1 MGPDV
6 SGRLIRA
13 GERLEGV
20 AGSHPRLGRA
30 LRWLRAHW
38 LESIAVVSLVAL
50 IVAVDPAKLIAAYGR
65 VSLPPLVLM
74 LPVVVAVYVLR
85 GVGWWVALRHLG
97 VEIGP
102 LRAVAIMFA
111 GQTMIFMPAGD
122 LARVA
127 LVERTGASGRDEGTL
142 AGSIAFQELVF
153 LSLLGLGALGQAFT
167 ELRITLLV
175 LLLTAAQVGIFVIVL
190 VGPVYAR
197 AVGLVERFRLLRW
210 FDPQLRSLRPA
221 FLAMLAPRPLLGVLG
236 CNAAAALG
244 MFCLFWLAL
253 RAVDVT
259 GVGLVQAAFVYG
271 LAHILSGVSF
281 LPGGVGSLEVL
292 TVALLASRG
301 VAPPV
306 GAAAAVL
313 FRGCN
318 DVLMALA
325 GVGAGIVLRR
335 EGAELDRVP

>member
-1 MGPDV
+1 MAPDV

-13 GERLEGV
+13 SRLVQRV
-20 AGSHPRLGRA
+20 ADAHPWLA
-30 LRWLRAHW
+30 AVLAWLRAHW
-38 LESIAVVSLVAL
+38 LESVAVVSLLAL
-50 IVAVDPAKLIAAYGR
+50 IVAVDPSKLVAAYGR
-65 VSLPPLVLM
+65 VTLLPLLLM

-85 GVGWWVALRHLG
+85 GVGWWFALRHLG

-102 LRAVAIMFA
+102 VRAVAIMFA

-167 ELRITLLV
+167 ELRTALLV
-175 LLLTAAQVGIFVIVL
+175 LLLTAAQVGILVILL
-190 VGPVYAR
+190 VEPVYWW
-197 AVGLVERFRLLRW
+197 AVGLVERFRLLRR

-221 FLAMLAPRPLLGVLG
+221 FLAMLAPRPLLGVVG

-244 MFCLFWLAL
+244 MFVLFWLAL

-325 GVGAGIVLRR
+325 GVGAGLVLRR
-335 EGAELDRVP
+335 EGSELDRFP

>member
-1 MGPDV
+1 VGPDV

-13 GERLEGV
+13 GHLAWRVAEERPV
-20 AGSHPRLGRA
+20 
-30 LRWLRAHW
+30 LRRTLLWLRARW
-38 LESIAVVSLVAL
+38 LESIAVVSLL
-50 IVAVDPAKLIAAYGR
+50 GLLVAVDPGRLLAAYGR
-65 VSLPPLVLM
+65 LSPPVVLLM

-85 GVGWWVALRHLG
+85 GLGWWVALRHLG

-111 GQTMIFMPAGD
+111 GQTLIFMPAGD
-122 LARVA
+122 LARVT

-153 LSLLGLGALGQAFT
+153 LGLLGLGALPQAFT
-167 ELRITLLV
+167 APRTALLV
-175 LLLTAAQVGIFVIVL
+175 LVMTAAQAGIFVILIVEPL
-190 VGPVYAR
+190 YSR
-197 AVGLVERFRLLRW
+197 AVRFVEQFRLLRR

-221 FLAMLAPRPLLGVLG
+221 FLAMLSPRPLLGVLV
-236 CNAAAALG
+236 CNAAAASG
-244 MFCLFWLAL
+244 MFLLFWLAL
-253 RAVDVT
+253 QAVKVT
-259 GVGLVQAAFVYG
+259 VIGLPEAAFVYG
-271 LAHILSGVSF
+271 VAHILSGVSF

-301 VAPPV
+301 VPAPV

-313 FRGCN
+313 LRGFN
-318 DVLMALA
+318 DVLMAVV
-325 GVGAGIVLRR
+325 GVGAGVVLRR

>member
-1 MGPDV
+1 MAPDV

-13 GERLEGV
+13 AEFVEGV
-20 AGSHPRLGRA
+20 ADTHPRLGRV
-30 LRWLRAHW
+30 LRWLRGHW
-38 LESIAVVSLVAL
+38 LEAIAIVSLVAV
-50 IVAVDPAKLIAAYGR
+50 IVAVDPSKLIATYGR
-65 VSLPPLVLM
+65 VTLPPLLLM
-74 LPVVVAVYVLR
+74 LPTVLAVYVLR
-85 GVGWWVALRHLG
+85 GIGWWVALRHLG

-111 GQTMIFMPAGD
+111 GQTLIFMPAGD

-142 AGSIAFQELVF
+142 AGSIAFQELLF
-153 LSLLGLGALGQAFT
+153 LTLLGLGALGQAFT

-175 LLLTAAQVGIFVIVL
+175 LVLVAAQAGIFVILL
-190 VGPVYAR
+190 VEPVYR
-197 AVGLVERFRLLRW
+197 WAVGLVERFRLLRR
-210 FDPQLRSLRPA
+210 FDSQLRSLRPA

-244 MFCLFWLAL
+244 MFVLFWLAL

-259 GVGLVQAAFVYG
+259 RVGLGQAAFVYG

-281 LPGGVGSLEVL
+281 LPGGVGSMEAL
-292 TVALLASRG
+292 TVGLLASRG

-313 FRGCN
+313 FRACN
-318 DVLMALA
+318 DALMALV
-325 GVGAGIVLRR
+325 GVGAGVVLRR
-335 EGAELDRVP
+335 EGSELDRVP